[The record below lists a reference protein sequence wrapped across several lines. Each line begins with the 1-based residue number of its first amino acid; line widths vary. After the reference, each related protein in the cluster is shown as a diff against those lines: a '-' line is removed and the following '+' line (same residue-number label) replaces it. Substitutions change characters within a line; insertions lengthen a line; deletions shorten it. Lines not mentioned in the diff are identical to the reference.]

1 MRLVSNALWPTELL
15 QGYHCMKKGKIYTVG
30 HSFPFDFAIQW
41 GNQNCCKVVFGKS
54 LLNSFREATQGRIAE
69 FYFKFY
75 FLTW

>member
-1 MRLVSNALWPTELL
+1 MRLVSNALWPTDLL
-15 QGYHCMKKGKIYTVG
+15 QGYHCMIKGEIYTVG
-30 HSFPFDFAIQW
+30 HSFPFGFAIQW
-41 GNQNCCKVVFGKS
+41 GNQNCCQVMLAKS